1 MTRNIALLGSTGSI
15 GRQTLEVARELGLS
29 VAALTA
35 NKSVDLIEQ
44 QAREFCPRLA
54 VLYDEDAARE
64 LRARLSDT
72 NTQVLSG
79 MEGLLAAA
87 TADDAD
93 TVVTAVMG
101 MIGLQPTLAAIE
113 KKKRIALANKET
125 LVCAGELVVAAAER
139 CGAEIVPV
147 DSEHSAIFQCLQG
160 CRDRGEIKRLILTCS
175 GGPFY
180 GLSLQELATK
190 TKADALKHPNWTMGA
205 KITIDSA
212 TLMNKGLEIIE
223 AMRLYRL
230 PLRQVDAVIHRQSI
244 VHSLVEFHDG
254 AMLAQLGTPDMKLP
268 IRYAMTYP
276 NRAVSPAEPLDLL
289 KCPPLT
295 FAEPD
300 EEVFRCLKI
309 AKQCAA
315 IGNVYCAAMN
325 GANEEAVAAFLCDEI
340 GICAIPDLIEAALDK
355 TETVYQPQLSDILEA
370 DRLAREVVRL
380 CETENRFRFAYEL
393 DAPVEEKITA
403 VVRRV
408 YGGAGAEI
416 LPAARRQIRELE
428 ALGFGGLPV
437 CIAKTQASLSDDPAL
452 LGAPAGFTVTVR
464 SVTVSAGAGFLVAL
478 TGDVL
483 TMPGLPKV
491 PAAENIDVDD
501 DGRITGLF

>member
-1 MTRNIALLGSTGSI
+1 MTRSIALLGSTGSI

-54 VLYDEDAARE
+54 VLYDEDAANE

-315 IGNVYCAAMN
+315 IGNVYCAAMS

-370 DRLAREVVRL
+370 DRLAREVVRKKL
-380 CETENRFRFAYEL
+380 N
-393 DAPVEEKITA
+393 
-403 VVRRV
+403 
-408 YGGAGAEI
+408 
-416 LPAARRQIRELE
+416 
-428 ALGFGGLPV
+428 
-437 CIAKTQASLSDDPAL
+437 
-452 LGAPAGFTVTVR
+452 
-464 SVTVSAGAGFLVAL
+464 
-478 TGDVL
+478 
-483 TMPGLPKV
+483 
-491 PAAENIDVDD
+491 
-501 DGRITGLF
+501 